1 MCLSV
6 YVCLSLCVSL
16 CACVGLCGCL
26 HMCVCAYMC
35 VRVCVCI
42 FVYCMCV
49 RVCVCVFVMSVCTCY
64 IRFGQ
69 IKRSPLIISV
79 DITNIAN
86 MLVALLNCHIINALG
101 YITSYY
107 LKPFDQI

>member
-1 MCLSV
+1 MKYWTSFVKLTI
-6 YVCLSLCVSL
+6 SL
-16 CACVGLCGCL
+16 
-26 HMCVCAYMC
+26 
-35 VRVCVCI
+35 
-42 FVYCMCV
+42 
-49 RVCVCVFVMSVCTCY
+49 
-64 IRFGQ
+64 

-107 LKPFDQI
+107 L

>member
-1 MCLSV
+1 MLVWVCVAV
-6 YVCLSLCVSL
+6 YI
-16 CACVGLCGCL
+16 
-26 HMCVCAYMC
+26 CVCAYMC

-49 RVCVCVFVMSVCTCY
+49 HVCVCVCLCVFVMSVCTCY

-86 MLVALLNCHIINALG
+86 ILVALLHCHIINALG

-107 LKPFDQI
+107 L